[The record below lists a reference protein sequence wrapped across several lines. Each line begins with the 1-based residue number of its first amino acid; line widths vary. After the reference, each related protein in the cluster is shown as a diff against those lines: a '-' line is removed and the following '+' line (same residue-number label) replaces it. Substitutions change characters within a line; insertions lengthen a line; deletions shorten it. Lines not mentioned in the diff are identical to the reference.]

1 MILERLHR
9 NRRMQLFLGAAV
21 GIVFGFL
28 LQRGQVTKYDIIVG
42 QLLLRD
48 FTVMK
53 IMLTAIITGMLGIFF
68 LSRLGLVNYHIKE
81 GSLGATVPGG
91 LLFGAGMALLGYCP
105 GTNAGAVGQG
115 SLDALIGGVP
125 GIIAGSV
132 VYAALYPLLEKTILT
147 FGDFGRATLPELF
160 HVRASRVMAGL
171 YMTVVTLLFV
181 LEVAGY

>member
-1 MILERLHR
+1 MIFERVR
-9 NRRMQLFLGAAV
+9 QNGRIQLFLGAAV
-21 GIVFGFL
+21 GLAFGFL

-53 IMLTAIITGMLGIFF
+53 VMLTAIITGMLGIFF
-68 LSRLGLVNYHIKE
+68 LRRLGLVNTHIKA
-81 GSLGATVPGG
+81 GAAGATVPGG

-125 GIIAGSV
+125 GIVVGSV
-132 VYAALYPLLEKTILT
+132 VYAFLFPWLDKTILT
-147 FGDFGRATLPELF
+147 FGAFGRTTLPELF
-160 HVRASRVMAGL
+160 HASAPRVMAGL

-181 LEVAGY
+181 LEVAGF

>member
-1 MILERLHR
+1 MILQRVR
-9 NRRMQLFLGAAV
+9 QKRGMQLFLGAAV

-28 LQRGQVTKYDIIVG
+28 LQRDQVTKYDIIVG

-68 LSRLGLVNYHIKE
+68 LSRLGLVNYHIKT
-81 GSLGATVPGG
+81 GSLGATIPGG

-115 SLDALIGGVP
+115 ALDALIGGVP
-125 GIIAGSV
+125 GIIVGCV
-132 VYAALYPLLEKTILT
+132 FYAIIYPRLEKDTLS
-147 FGDFGRATLPELF
+147 FGKFGCATLPELF
-160 HVRASRVMAGL
+160 HTSAPRVMAGL
-171 YMTVVTLLFV
+171 WMAAVTLLFV
-181 LEVAGY
+181 LEVAGF